1 MLNFII
7 DMIKSFFTYFFIVI
21 VTTLLFWF
29 VIGNI
34 MLTMLFLLMKVLGI

>member
-7 DMIKSFFTYFFIVI
+7 DMIKSFFTYFFIGI